1 LPASAFRPA
10 RRARPP
16 FVEQPLAEARGIG
29 KSSRQSYSHVKG
41 RRMSLRLTL
50 LAAAAAAT
58 IATAAFGQAAPR
70 FGTWGYDKSA
80 MDATV
85 KPGDDFFDFVNG
97 AWAKRTEIAADRT
110 FAGIDS
116 VLNDQIEKDVRSIVE
131 DMAKNPAAASGVGS
145 QVGDYYASFMD
156 QAAIDRAG
164 TAPLKPYLARVAA
177 VKSRSQ
183 LLDLFADQSFVSPVG
198 IFIDADPDD
207 PTHYA
212 TYATQSGLGLPNRD
226 YYLLPGAKYDAY
238 RAAYRAYVIR
248 MQTLAGIADPAAR
261 ADRIIAL
268 EKAIATAQ
276 WTPERSRDIK
286 QTNNPMTRAQLA
298 RLAPQ
303 FDWNRSLSKMGLG
316 SQQKVIVRQPS
327 AIAAAGKLLATVP
340 LSTWKDY
347 LAFHF
352 IRSHASVLPSAFDE
366 ANFNFYSK
374 TLRDVPQQRERWKRG
389 IDAVNGALGEA
400 VGQIYVERHYPPA
413 SDRQMAELVTNIRGA
428 LGDLIERNAWMDAA
442 TKKEALAKLASFD
455 PRTGHPVKYID
466 YSTLKVT
473 RGAPLANAVAADDF
487 EWRLQL
493 SRLPKP
499 IDRGLWYM
507 TPQTNNAYYDP
518 SMNQI
523 TFPAAILQPPYFDPN
538 ADPAS
543 NYGSIGATIGH
554 EIGHGF
560 DDQGRQYD
568 ASGKLR
574 DWWTPAAAKAY
585 EARTAMLVKQY
596 NGYEPV
602 PGTHIKGE
610 LTLGENIGDL
620 GGLEMAYAAYRR
632 YVAQHGEPPVIDG
645 LTGDQRFFIAY
656 GYSWET
662 KTREGALR
670 QQLLTDPHSPARYRV
685 NGAVRNVDAW
695 YKAFNVQPGD
705 KLYLPPEQRVHIW

>member
-1 LPASAFRPA
+1 
-10 RRARPP
+10 
-16 FVEQPLAEARGIG
+16 
-29 KSSRQSYSHVKG
+29 
-41 RRMSLRLTL
+41 MSFRLTL
-50 LAAAAAAT
+50 LAAAACGS
-58 IATAAFGQAAPR
+58 IATAALAQTAPKFGS
-70 FGTWGYDKSA
+70 WGYDQSA
-80 MDATV
+80 MDRSV

-97 AWAKRTEIAADRT
+97 SWAKRTEIAADRT
-110 FAGIDS
+110 FVGIDS
-116 VLNDQIEKDVRSIVE
+116 VLNDQIERDVRAIVE
-131 DMAKNPAAASGVGS
+131 DMASKPSAPGTSER
-145 QVGDYYASFMD
+145 QVGDYYASYMD
-156 QAAIDRAG
+156 EAAIDSRG

-177 VKSRSQ
+177 VKDRAG
-183 LLDLFADQSFVSPVG
+183 LLDLFATQEFISPIG

-207 PTHYA
+207 PTRYA

-238 RAAYRAYVIR
+238 RAAYRTYMIR
-248 MQTLAGIADPAAR
+248 MQTLAGIAEPAAR

-268 EKAIATAQ
+268 EKAIAIAH
-276 WTPERSRDIK
+276 WTPERSRDILA
-286 QTNNPMTRAQLA
+286 TNNPMTRAQLA

-303 FDWNRSLSKMGLG
+303 LDWPRSLTKLGLG
-316 SQQKVIVRQPS
+316 GQQKVIVRQPS
-327 AIAAAGKLLATVP
+327 AVAAAARLLATMP

-352 IRSHASVLPSAFDE
+352 IRTHAQYLPRAFDE
-366 ANFNFYSK
+366 AHFNFYSR
-374 TLRDVPQQRERWKRG
+374 TLRDVPKQRDRWKRG
-389 IDAVNGALGEA
+389 IDVVNGALGEA

-413 SDRQMAELVTNIRGA
+413 SDRQMGELVTNIRGA
-428 LGDLIERNAWMDAA
+428 LGDLIDRNAWMDAA

-455 PRTGHPVKYID
+455 PRTGHPAKYID
-466 YSTLKVT
+466 YSTLKVV
-473 RGAPLANAVAADDF
+473 RGAALDNAVASDDF
-487 EWRLQL
+487 DWKLQL

-499 IDRGLWYM
+499 IDRSLWYM

-523 TFPAAILQPPYFDPN
+523 TFPAAILQAPYFDPN

-568 ASGKLR
+568 ATGKLR

-585 EARTAMLVKQY
+585 ESRTAMLVKQY
-596 NGYEPV
+596 DAYEPI

-632 YVAQHGEPPVIDG
+632 YVAQHGEPPVIEG

-656 GYSWET
+656 GYSWQR
-662 KTREGALR
+662 KNREGALR
-670 QQLLTDPHSPARYRV
+670 QQLLTDPHSPAAYRV

-695 YKAFNVQPGD
+695 YKAFDVKPGD
-705 KLYLPPEQRVHIW
+705 KMYLPPEQRVHIW